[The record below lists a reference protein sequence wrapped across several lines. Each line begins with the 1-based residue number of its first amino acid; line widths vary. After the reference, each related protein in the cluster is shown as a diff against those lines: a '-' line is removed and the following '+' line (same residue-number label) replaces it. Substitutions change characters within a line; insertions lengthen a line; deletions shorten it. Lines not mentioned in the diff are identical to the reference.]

1 LQWGLREEMW
11 KGSVQVRLYL
21 SQILPERLPQ
31 DAERPQGLLRQEV
44 SRVQEKVT
52 ELLPQVHEAQ
62 DDQEVQEEMREDGC
76 GEIVQEDVQE
86 ETGEAS
92 LHRLLCEME
101 SHPGVQSLLR
111 EMALLPEAAMP
122 PPVCH
127 TWLQACLQ

>member
-31 DAERPQGLLRQEV
+31 DAERPQGLLLEEV

-62 DDQEVQEEMREDGC
+62 DHQEVQKEMREDGC
-76 GEIVQEDVQE
+76 G
-86 ETGEAS
+86 
-92 LHRLLCEME
+92 
-101 SHPGVQSLLR
+101 
-111 EMALLPEAAMP
+111 
-122 PPVCH
+122 
-127 TWLQACLQ
+127 